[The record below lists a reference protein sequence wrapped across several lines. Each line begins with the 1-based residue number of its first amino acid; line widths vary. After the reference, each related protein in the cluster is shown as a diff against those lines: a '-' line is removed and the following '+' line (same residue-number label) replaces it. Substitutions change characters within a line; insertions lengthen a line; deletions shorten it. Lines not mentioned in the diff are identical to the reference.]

1 MRDSDSHDTRNSDA
15 SSGLTMT
22 RRAAM
27 AMLGVGT
34 LAGASGTAVAQEDD
48 GDEGGGNGNSPTRKW
63 NQHVDAQDHDLRNV
77 GEFDANAATLG
88 NVRTAARDA
97 DVLVWQAPDGTYN
110 ADGVEETVYS
120 GENFTE
126 AVQAAIDSLTDD
138 RTTKEKVV
146 VACSGTMGP
155 HEWDGDVLAIDIPSY
170 TIVDFR
176 GTIHVEDEGEALVR
190 PIRALN
196 AEEIEIPRFTA
207 IGNFRSA
214 VWFRSVSNVRFGHI
228 DIRTPEDSIIDETG
242 GGVRIDGFAEGRGAD
257 TVRSTDIQVDTA
269 YIENTVGHAFETYAV
284 DRLQVGEVVA
294 NNPNFCGVLL
304 NDTTD
309 TTVGAV
315 VGKDVDVGGGY
326 ATFRVANG
334 AHDVTCGQVVANGG
348 ARGVFGVSGCSDIT
362 IGEVNIRHTD
372 AHGILIQDC
381 QRFSVQGGVV
391 KNCQG
396 EAIRVDSRSSE
407 RHKPAEGVSVSNVRV
422 VDTQDEKTQTYGIY
436 ETGPETANNRFVDND
451 LRDAGT
457 EANMSLF
464 APGTV
469 VRDNLAGGVDHGT
482 VTLTSGASPAARV
495 EGVTEQGGVTLDL
508 RAKPVAAPG
517 GAFAYDHHFEW
528 TGDQWDFVVEWVADP
543 GEDVDL
549 DYIVDRPQAN
559 IGRTPQSGGG
569 DGGDGDG
576 GDGGS
581 DVSWEYDTSPGVVD
595 DFEDGNID
603 EYEGAT
609 GDYTV
614 NQTTPVPSGSY
625 RLEGTGGENTKLLA
639 SDLDRMPA
647 AGTKF
652 SAKIGWTDEAQN
664 ACLAFGGAKSLDA
677 DSSFPFHFV
686 RMWKSGEDDW
696 RFQFWS
702 REGSRQFEASLGATT
717 PNAFYEVVVDWAQDE
732 ITITLNDPDG
742 EEVARR
748 TTEFDTQY
756 TEGGVGTRGTGLLDD
771 IRVLEDNT

>member
-1 MRDSDSHDTRNSDA
+1 MKLFNKYKVVVFERTGVMRDSDSHDTRNSDA
-15 SSGLTMT
+15 TDGLTMT

-34 LAGASGTAVAQEDD
+34 LAGASGAAVAQEDD
-48 GDEGGGNGNSPTRKW
+48 GGGGSGSGNGNGNSPSRKW
-63 NQHVDAQDHDLRNV
+63 NQNVDAQDHDLRNV

-97 DVLVWQAPDGTYN
+97 DVLVWRTPDGTYN
-110 ADGVEETVYS
+110 ADGVTETVYS

-126 AVQAAIDSLTDD
+126 AVNAAIDSLTDD

-190 PIRALN
+190 PVRALD
-196 AEEIEIPRFTA
+196 AEEIEIPRLTV

-214 VWFRSVSNVRFGHI
+214 VWFRSVSNVYLGRL
-228 DIRTPEDSIIDETG
+228 DIRTPEDSVIEATG

-257 TVRSTDIQVDTA
+257 TIRSTDIQVDTA

-294 NNPNFCGVLL
+294 NNPNYAGVLL

-309 TTVGAV
+309 ATVGAV

-348 ARGVFGVSGCSDIT
+348 ARGVFGVSACHDIT
-362 IGEVNIRHTD
+362 IGEVNIRQTD
-372 AHGILIQDC
+372 AHGMLIQDC

-396 EAIRVDSRSSE
+396 EAIRVDSRSSPQ
-407 RHKPAEGVSVSNVRV
+407 HPSAEGVSISNVRV

-436 ETGPETANNRFVDND
+436 ETGPGTANNRFVDND

-457 EANMSLF
+457 EANMDLF
-464 APGTV
+464 APSTV

-495 EGVTEQGGVTLDL
+495 EGVTGQGGVTLDL
-508 RAKPVAAPG
+508 RAKPRAAPG
-517 GAFAYDHHFEW
+517 GPFAYDHHFEW
-528 TGDQWDFVVEWVADP
+528 TGEQWDLVVEWRTDP

-559 IGRTPQSGGG
+559 IGIESVSGPSRSLSEGTYVVTSLLNADDIVMSVDGDLSAESNVYMDTQGEASGQEWEVSEVSDGTYRIDVVGG
-569 DGGDGDG
+569 DDLVLAASDG
-576 GDGGS
+576 GT
-581 DVSWEYDTSPGVVD
+581 DTGTNGVVESWSD
-595 DFEDGNID
+595 ADHQKWEATPVGSEGFALEPTHANLALDVWERD
-603 EYEGAT
+603 ETAGADLRHWT
-609 GDYTV
+609 PSYGE
-614 NQTTPVPSGSY
+614 NQT
-625 RLEGTGGENTKLLA
+625 
-639 SDLDRMPA
+639 
-647 AGTKF
+647 
-652 SAKIGWTDEAQN
+652 
-664 ACLAFGGAKSLDA
+664 
-677 DSSFPFHFV
+677 FV
-686 RMWKSGEDDW
+686 FR
-696 RFQFWS
+696 
-702 REGSRQFEASLGATT
+702 
-717 PNAFYEVVVDWAQDE
+717 
-732 ITITLNDPDG
+732 
-742 EEVARR
+742 
-748 TTEFDTQY
+748 
-756 TEGGVGTRGTGLLDD
+756 
-771 IRVLEDNT
+771 

>member
-1 MRDSDSHDTRNSDA
+1 MRDSNSHGTRSSDA
-15 SSGLTMT
+15 GGLTMT

-27 AMLGVGT
+27 ALLGVGT
-34 LAGASGTAVAQEDD
+34 LAGASGVAAAQEEDD
-48 GDEGGGNGNSPTRKW
+48 DNGNDNEPTRKW
-63 NQHVDAQDHDLRNV
+63 NQHVDAQDYDLRNV
-77 GEFDANAATLG
+77 GEFDASGATLG

-97 DVLVWQAPDGTYN
+97 DVLVWQGPEGTYH

-126 AVQAAIDSLTDD
+126 AVQAAVDSLTDG

-176 GTIHVEDEGEALVR
+176 GTIYVEDENEALIR
-190 PIRALN
+190 PLRALN
-196 AEEIEIPRFTA
+196 AEEIEIPRVA
-207 IGNFRSA
+207 ISGNFRSA
-214 VWFRSVSNVRFGHI
+214 IWFRSVSNVYFGHV
-228 DIRTPEDSIIDETG
+228 DIRTPEDSIIEATG
-242 GGVRIDGFAEGRGAD
+242 GGVRIDGFAEGRGDD
-257 TVRSTDIQVDTA
+257 TIRSTDIQVDTA

-294 NNPNFCGVLL
+294 NNPNYAGVLL

-348 ARGVFGVSGCSDIT
+348 ARGVFGVSGCHDIT

-372 AHGILIQDC
+372 AHGMLIQDC
-381 QRFSVQGGVV
+381 QRFTVQGGIL
-391 KNCQG
+391 KDCKG
-396 EAIRVDSRSSE
+396 EAIRVDSRSSD
-407 RHKPAEGVSVSNVRV
+407 RHDPAEAVSISNVRV
-422 VDTQDEKTQTYGIY
+422 VDTQDEKTQTFGIK

-464 APGTV
+464 APSSV

-482 VTLTSGASPAARV
+482 VTLSSGASPAARV
-495 EGVTEQGGVTLDL
+495 EGVTDQGGVTLDL
-508 RAKPVAAPG
+508 RAKPRTAPG

-528 TGDQWDFVVEWVADP
+528 TGDQWNLVVEWTADP

-559 IGRTPQSGGG
+559 IGVESSGD
-569 DGGDGDG
+569 DGGG

-581 DVSWEYDTSPGVVD
+581 DVSWDYDTSPGVVD
-595 DFEDGNID
+595 DFEDGDID
-603 EYEGAT
+603 EYEGST

-614 NQTTPVPSGSY
+614 NQDAPVPSGSY
-625 RLEGTGGENTKLLA
+625 RLEGTGGENSKLLA

-647 AGTKF
+647 EGTKF
-652 SAKIGWTDEAQN
+652 SAKIGWTDAAQN
-664 ACLAFGGAKSLDA
+664 ACFAFGGAKSLDA
-677 DSSFPFHFV
+677 DSSFPFHFI

-702 REGSRQFEASLGATT
+702 RDGTRQFEKSLGATT
-717 PNAFYEVVVDWAQDE
+717 PNAFYEVVVDWKPDE
-732 ITITLNDPDG
+732 VVVTLNDPDG
-742 EEVARR
+742 NELTTQ
-748 TTEFDTQY
+748 TTELDTEF
-756 TEGGVGTRGTGLLDD
+756 TEGGIGTRGTGLLDD
-771 IRVLEDNT
+771 VRVLEDNT